1 MTKKKNVI
9 VRSMVT
15 NKIINFS
22 KYFILNKKN
31 ILDHQNLL
39 ENFVNNNY
47 FEDLLISLA
56 EADPYDFKISDE
68 FLKLN
73 AISSL
78 PHLRILK
85 TSLNLTTERFIL
97 ELSYLVL
104 PFNKYLSNEL
114 KYLSS
119 KISNTNFG
127 SAKLISNLLNSSKH
141 LFYEQIILDFEQ
153 KHPLALYPTSS
164 FRNSSGHVVSSNDY
178 QQIEATMNLNT
189 FTSIKVEES
198 TLNINNPLLR
208 DNYKSFGRCVCLIDQ
223 NIEDN
228 YGVEI
233 ENYFNHHSIILEK
246 LVYRAME
253 VDKHIK
259 NVEKIVEDFRKLGVN
274 RNEPILIIGGGVIGD
289 IGAFAASIYHRS
301 TPYIMLSTSVVSA
314 IDSGPSPRSC
324 CDAGGF
330 KNLLGSFHAPV
341 LNISDRSFF
350 KSLKTSWVRHGIAE
364 IHKMAVI
371 RDKELFHL
379 LEDTGLDLMKT
390 HFGTINCNKQDE
402 IVSKSKKIIGL
413 SLKSYVESEYD
424 NLHEVHSIRDH
435 AFGHGLSANFELK
448 AGLLHGHAISVEMN
462 LSSFMSYKRGWI
474 NEKDLQRI
482 FKLFSEY
489 ELSLW
494 HDILLDD
501 KCMSEGFDKILQKRG
516 GNLAI
521 PVPTGIGEC
530 KYINDLTKPELKEI
544 IQEYKSVVSKYPR
557 KGLGVEPLCSDAGL
571 EDPVTVF
578 KTDENITKEANLN

>member
-1 MTKKKNVI
+1 
-9 VRSMVT
+9 MVSE
-15 NKIINFS
+15 KIINFS

-31 ILDHQNLL
+31 ILDDQNLL

-47 FEDLLISLA
+47 FEDLLISLTKV
-56 EADPYDFKISDE
+56 DPYDFKISDE

-85 TSLNLTTERFIL
+85 TSLNLTTERFFL

-104 PFNKYLSNEL
+104 PFNKHLSAEL
-114 KYLSS
+114 KILSS

-127 SAKLISNLLNSSKH
+127 SAKLISNLLNSSKN
-141 LFYEQIILDFEQ
+141 LFYKQLILDFEQ
-153 KHPLALYPTSS
+153 INPLALYPTSS
-164 FRNSSGHVVSSNDY
+164 YRNSSGHVVSSNDY

-189 FTSIKVEES
+189 FTSIKVEEN

-223 NIEDN
+223 NIDEN

-259 NVEKIVEDFRKLGVN
+259 NVERIVEDFRKLGVN

-350 KSLKTSWVRHGIAE
+350 KSLRTSWVRHGIAE

-390 HFGTINCNKQDE
+390 HFGTINCKTQDK

-462 LSSFMSYKRGWI
+462 LSTFMSYKRGWI
-474 NEKDLQRI
+474 NEKDLHRI

-494 HDILLDD
+494 HDILLDE
-501 KCMSEGFDKILQKRG
+501 KCMNEGFDKILQKRG

-521 PVPTGIGEC
+521 PVPTGIGKC
-530 KYINDLTKPELKEI
+530 KYINDLTKSELKEI

-578 KTDENITKEANLN
+578 KTEENISKEANLN

>member
-1 MTKKKNVI
+1 
-9 VRSMVT
+9 MVSE
-15 NKIINFS
+15 KIINFS

-31 ILDHQNLL
+31 ILDDQNLL

-56 EADPYDFKISDE
+56 KVDPYDFKVSDE

-97 ELSYLVL
+97 ELSYLVS
-104 PFNKYLSNEL
+104 PFNKNLSAEL
-114 KYLSS
+114 KILSS

-127 SAKLISNLLNSSKH
+127 SAKLISNLLNSSKNF
-141 LFYEQIILDFEQ
+141 FYKQLILDFEQ
-153 KHPLALYPTSS
+153 KNPLALYPTSS
-164 FRNSSGHVVSSNDY
+164 YRNSSGHVVSSNDY

-189 FTSIKVEES
+189 FTSIKVEEN

-223 NIEDN
+223 NIDEN

-259 NVEKIVEDFRKLGVN
+259 NVERIVEDFRKLGVN

-350 KSLKTSWVRHGIAE
+350 KSLRTSWVRHGIAE

-390 HFGTINCNKQDE
+390 HFGTIDCKTQDK

-462 LSSFMSYKRGWI
+462 LSTFMSYKRGWI
-474 NEKDLQRI
+474 NEKDLHRI

-494 HDILLDD
+494 HDILLDE
-501 KCMSEGFDKILQKRG
+501 KCMNEGFDKILQKRG

-521 PVPTGIGEC
+521 PVPTGIGKC
-530 KYINDLTKPELKEI
+530 KYINDLTKSELKEI

-578 KTDENITKEANLN
+578 KTEENISKEANLN

>member
-1 MTKKKNVI
+1 MI
-9 VRSMVT
+9 SE
-15 NKIINFS
+15 KIINFS
-22 KYFILNKKN
+22 KYFILNKNN
-31 ILDHQNLL
+31 ILADQNLL

-56 EADPYDFKISDE
+56 KVDPYDFKISDE

-97 ELSYLVL
+97 ELSYLVS
-104 PFNKYLSNEL
+104 PFNKNLSTEL
-114 KYLSS
+114 KVLSS

-127 SAKLISNLLNSSKH
+127 NAKLISNLLNSSKK
-141 LFYEQIILDFEQ
+141 LFYEQLILDFEQ
-153 KHPLALYPTSS
+153 KNPLALYPTSS
-164 FRNSSGHVVSSNDY
+164 YRNSSGHVVSSNDY

-198 TLNINNPLLR
+198 TLDINNPLLR

-350 KSLKTSWVRHGIAE
+350 KSLRTSWVRHGIAE

-390 HFGTINCNKQDE
+390 HFGTINCKTQDK

-462 LSSFMSYKRGWI
+462 LSTFMSYKRGWI
-474 NEKDLQRI
+474 NQKDLHRI
-482 FKLFSEY
+482 FRLFSEY

-494 HDILLDD
+494 HDILLDE
-501 KCMSEGFDKILQKRG
+501 KCMNEGFDKILQKRG

-521 PVPTGIGEC
+521 PVPTGIGKC
-530 KYINDLTKPELKEI
+530 KYINDLTKSELKEI
-544 IQEYKSVVSKYPR
+544 IHEYKSVVSKYPR

-578 KTDENITKEANLN
+578 KTDENISKEANLN

>member
-1 MTKKKNVI
+1 MI
-9 VRSMVT
+9 SE
-15 NKIINFS
+15 KIINFS

-31 ILDHQNLL
+31 ILADQNLL

-56 EADPYDFKISDE
+56 KVDPYDFKISDE

-97 ELSYLVL
+97 ELSYLVS
-104 PFNKYLSNEL
+104 PFNKNLSTEL
-114 KYLSS
+114 KVLSS

-127 SAKLISNLLNSSKH
+127 NAKLISNLLNSSKK
-141 LFYEQIILDFEQ
+141 LFYEQLILDFEQ
-153 KHPLALYPTSS
+153 KNPLALYPTSS
-164 FRNSSGHVVSSNDY
+164 YRNSSGHVVSSNDY

-223 NIEDN
+223 NIDDN

-259 NVEKIVEDFRKLGVN
+259 NVERIVEDFRKLGVN

-350 KSLKTSWVRHGIAE
+350 KSLRTSWVRHGIAE

-390 HFGTINCNKQDE
+390 HFGTINCKTQDK

-462 LSSFMSYKRGWI
+462 LSTFMSYKRGWI
-474 NEKDLQRI
+474 NEKDLHRI

-494 HDILLDD
+494 HDILLDE
-501 KCMSEGFDKILQKRG
+501 KCMNEGFDKILQKRG

-521 PVPTGIGEC
+521 PVPTGIGKC
-530 KYINDLTKPELKEI
+530 KYINDLTKSELKEI
-544 IQEYKSVVSKYPR
+544 IHEYKSVVSKYPR

-578 KTDENITKEANLN
+578 KTDENISKEANLN

>member
-1 MTKKKNVI
+1 
-9 VRSMVT
+9 
-15 NKIINFS
+15 
-22 KYFILNKKN
+22 
-31 ILDHQNLL
+31 
-39 ENFVNNNY
+39 
-47 FEDLLISLA
+47 
-56 EADPYDFKISDE
+56 
-68 FLKLN
+68 
-73 AISSL
+73 
-78 PHLRILK
+78 
-85 TSLNLTTERFIL
+85 
-97 ELSYLVL
+97 
-104 PFNKYLSNEL
+104 
-114 KYLSS
+114 
-119 KISNTNFG
+119 
-127 SAKLISNLLNSSKH
+127 
-141 LFYEQIILDFEQ
+141 
-153 KHPLALYPTSS
+153 
-164 FRNSSGHVVSSNDY
+164 
-178 QQIEATMNLNT
+178 
-189 FTSIKVEES
+189 
-198 TLNINNPLLR
+198 
-208 DNYKSFGRCVCLIDQ
+208 
-223 NIEDN
+223 
-228 YGVEI
+228 
-233 ENYFNHHSIILEK
+233 
-246 LVYRAME
+246 ME
-253 VDKHIK
+253 VDKHIR

-350 KSLKTSWVRHGIAE
+350 KSLRTSWVRHGIAE

-390 HFGTINCNKQDE
+390 HFGTINCKTQDK

-462 LSSFMSYKRGWI
+462 LSTFMSYKRGWI
-474 NEKDLQRI
+474 NEKDLHRI

-494 HDILLDD
+494 HDILLDE
-501 KCMSEGFDKILQKRG
+501 KCMNEGFDKILQKRG

-521 PVPTGIGEC
+521 PVPTGIGKC
-530 KYINDLTKPELKEI
+530 KYINDLTKSELKEI

-578 KTDENITKEANLN
+578 KTDENISKEVNLN

>member
-1 MTKKKNVI
+1 MI
-9 VRSMVT
+9 L
-15 NKIINFS
+15 KIIKNFTNN
-22 KYFILNKKN
+22 FTLNLKDSLN
-31 ILDHQNLL
+31 DQNLL

-47 FEDLLISLA
+47 FENLLVNLA
-56 EADPYDFKISDE
+56 EINPYDTNISNE
-68 FLKLN
+68 FLKLD

-78 PHLRILK
+78 PHLRVLK
-85 TSLNLTTERFIL
+85 TSLNLTTERFFL
-97 ELSYLVL
+97 ELSHLVL
-104 PFNKYLSNEL
+104 PFNKNLCKEL
-114 KYLSS
+114 KSLSL
-119 KISNTNFG
+119 KISNSDFG
-127 SAKLISNLLNSSKH
+127 NAKLISNLLNSSKH
-141 LFYEQIILDFEQ
+141 LFYKQLILDYE
-153 KHPLALYPTSS
+153 KKNPLALYPTSS
-164 FRNSSGHVVSSNDY
+164 YRNSSGHVVSSNDY

-189 FTSIKVEES
+189 FTSIKVEED
-198 TLNINNPLLR
+198 TLNVDNPLLR

-228 YGVEI
+228 YGLKI

-379 LEDTGLDLMKT
+379 LEETGLDLMKT
-390 HFGTINCNKQDE
+390 HFGTINCSIQDK

-448 AGLLHGHAISVEMN
+448 AGLLHGHAISVEMC
-462 LSSFMSYKRGWI
+462 LSSFMSFKRDWI
-474 NEKDLQRI
+474 NEKDLHRI
-482 FKLFSEY
+482 LKLFSEY

-494 HDILLDD
+494 HDILLDE
-501 KCMSEGFDKILQKRG
+501 KCMNEGFDKILQKRG

-521 PVPTGIGEC
+521 PVPTGIGRC
-530 KYINDLTKPELKEI
+530 KYINDLTKSELKEI
-544 IQEYKSVVSKYPR
+544 IHEYKLVVSKYPR

-578 KTDENITKEANLN
+578 KTDENIVKEANLN

>member
-1 MTKKKNVI
+1 MIFKTI
-9 VRSMVT
+9 D
-15 NKIINFS
+15 NFS
-22 KYFILNKKN
+22 KHFILNNKDYLN
-31 ILDHQNLL
+31 SQNLI
-39 ENFVNNNY
+39 EDFANNNY
-47 FEDLLISLA
+47 FESLLINLT
-56 EADPYDFKISDE
+56 EINPYDSKISNE
-68 FLKLN
+68 FLKLD
-73 AISSL
+73 AISAL
-78 PHLRILK
+78 PHLRVLK
-85 TSLNLTTERFIL
+85 TSLNLSTERFIL

-104 PFNKYLSNEL
+104 PFNEHLSKEL
-114 KYLSS
+114 KFLSS
-119 KISNTNFG
+119 KISNTKFG
-127 SAKLISNLLNSSKH
+127 KAKLISNLLSSSKH
-141 LFYEQIILDFEQ
+141 LFYKQLTLDYE
-153 KHPLALYPTSS
+153 KKNPLALYPTSS
-164 FRNSSGHVVSSNDY
+164 YRNSSGHVVSSNDY
-178 QQIEATMNLNT
+178 QQIEATMNLST
-189 FTSIKVEES
+189 FTSIKVEEN
-198 TLNINNPLLR
+198 TLDIKNPLLR
-208 DNYKSFGRCVCLIDQ
+208 DNYKSFGRCICLVDQ
-223 NIEDN
+223 NIEENYGQEIDN
-228 YGVEI
+228 YFYH
-233 ENYFNHHSIILEK
+233 NKIILEK
-246 LVYRAME
+246 LIYRAME

-259 NVEKIVEDFRKLGVN
+259 NVEKIVEDFRRLGVN

-371 RDKELFHL
+371 RNVELFNL
-379 LEDTGLDLMKT
+379 LEDTGHDLMKT
-390 HFGTINCNKQDE
+390 HFGTINCNHQDE

-474 NEKDLQRI
+474 SEKDLHRI
-482 FKLFSEY
+482 FRLFSEY

-494 HDILLDD
+494 HDILLDE
-501 KCMSEGFDKILQKRG
+501 KCMNQGFDKILQKRG

-521 PVPTGIGEC
+521 PVPSGIGKC
-530 KYINDLTKPELKEI
+530 KYINDLTKTELKNI
-544 IQEYKSVVSKYPR
+544 IQEYKLIVSKYPR
-557 KGLGVEPLCSDAGL
+557 KGVGVEPLCSDAGL

-578 KTDENITKEANLN
+578 KTDEKITKEASLN

>member
-1 MTKKKNVI
+1 
-9 VRSMVT
+9 MVSE
-15 NKIINFS
+15 KIINFS

-31 ILDHQNLL
+31 ILDDQNLL

-47 FEDLLISLA
+47 FEDLLISLTKV
-56 EADPYDFKISDE
+56 DPYDFKISDE

-85 TSLNLTTERFIL
+85 TSLNLTTERFFL
-97 ELSYLVL
+97 ELSYLVS
-104 PFNKYLSNEL
+104 PFNKHLSAEL

-127 SAKLISNLLNSSKH
+127 SAKLISNLLNSSKN
-141 LFYEQIILDFEQ
+141 LFYEQLILDFEQ
-153 KHPLALYPTSS
+153 KNPLALYPTSS
-164 FRNSSGHVVSSNDY
+164 YRNSSGYVVSSNDY

-189 FTSIKVEES
+189 FTSIKVEEN

-223 NIEDN
+223 NIDDN

-259 NVEKIVEDFRKLGVN
+259 NVERIVEDFRKLGVN

-350 KSLKTSWVRHGIAE
+350 KSLRTSWVRHGIAE

-390 HFGTINCNKQDE
+390 HFGTINCKTQDK

-462 LSSFMSYKRGWI
+462 LSTFMSYKRGWI
-474 NEKDLQRI
+474 NEKDLHRI

-494 HDILLDD
+494 HDILLDE
-501 KCMSEGFDKILQKRG
+501 KCMNEGFDKILQKRG

-521 PVPTGIGEC
+521 PVPTGIGKC
-530 KYINDLTKPELKEI
+530 KYINDLTKSELNEI

-578 KTDENITKEANLN
+578 KTEENISKEANLN

>member
-1 MTKKKNVI
+1 MILNSI
-9 VRSMVT
+9 
-15 NKIINFS
+15 NKFS
-22 KYFILNKKN
+22 EYFILGKKN
-31 ILDHQNLL
+31 FVSNTDLI
-39 ENFVNNNY
+39 ENFVNNNH
-47 FEDLLISLA
+47 FENLLINLT
-56 EADPYDFKISDE
+56 EINPYDVKIANE
-68 FLKLN
+68 FSKLN

-85 TSLNLTTERFIL
+85 TSLNLTTERFFL
-97 ELSYLVL
+97 ELSHLVL
-104 PFNKYLSNEL
+104 PFNKDLSKNL
-114 KYLSS
+114 NFLSS
-119 KISNTNFG
+119 SISDTEFG
-127 SAKLISNLLNSSKH
+127 NSKLISNLLNSSKH
-141 LFYEQIILDFEQ
+141 AFYKQLILDYEQ
-153 KHPLALYPTSS
+153 KNPLALYPTSS
-164 FRNSSGHVVSSNDY
+164 YRNSNGHVVSSKDY

-189 FTSIKVEES
+189 FTSIKVEED

-228 YGVEI
+228 YGLAI

-350 KSLKTSWVRHGIAE
+350 KSLRTSWVRHGIAE

-371 RDKELFHL
+371 RDKELFIL

-390 HFGTINCNKQDE
+390 HFGTINCSSQNE

-448 AGLLHGHAISVEMN
+448 AGLLHGHAISVEMT
-462 LSSFMSYKRGWI
+462 LSSFMSYKRGWLS
-474 NEKDLQRI
+474 EKDLHRI
-482 FKLFSEY
+482 LKLFSEY

-494 HDILLDD
+494 HDILLDE
-501 KCMSEGFDKILQKRG
+501 KCMNEGFDKILQKRG

-521 PVPTGIGEC
+521 PVPIAIGKC
-530 KYINDLTKPELKEI
+530 KYINDLTKLELREI
-544 IQEYKSVVSKYPR
+544 IQEYKQVVSKYPR

-578 KTDENITKEANLN
+578 KADENIEKEAKLN

>member
-1 MTKKKNVI
+1 MTVSSINKFSEHFILGKKNFVI
-9 VRSMVT
+9 
-15 NKIINFS
+15 NKDLI
-22 KYFILNKKN
+22 
-31 ILDHQNLL
+31 

-47 FEDLLISLA
+47 FENLLIDLT
-56 EADPYDFKISDE
+56 EINPYDERIANE
-68 FLKLN
+68 FSKLN

-85 TSLNLTTERFIL
+85 TSLNLTTERFFL
-97 ELSYLVL
+97 ELSHLVL
-104 PFNKYLSNEL
+104 PFNKNLSKNL
-114 KYLSS
+114 NFLSS
-119 KISNTNFG
+119 SISDTEFG
-127 SAKLISNLLNSSKH
+127 NSKLISNLLNSSKH
-141 LFYEQIILDFEQ
+141 DFYKQLILNYEQ
-153 KHPLALYPTSS
+153 KNPLALYPTSS
-164 FRNSSGHVVSSNDY
+164 YRNSNGHVVSSNDY

-189 FTSIKVEES
+189 FTSIKVEED
-198 TLNINNPLLR
+198 TLNVDNHLLR

-228 YGVEI
+228 YGLKI

-274 RNEPILIIGGGVIGD
+274 RNEPILIVGGGVIGD

-371 RDKELFHL
+371 RDEELFTL

-390 HFGTINCNKQDE
+390 HFGTINCNSQDE

-448 AGLLHGHAISVEMN
+448 AGLLHGHAISVEMT
-462 LSSFMSYKRGWI
+462 LSSFMSYKRGWLS
-474 NEKDLQRI
+474 EKDLHRI
-482 FKLFSEY
+482 LKLFSEY

-494 HDILLDD
+494 HDILLDE
-501 KCMSEGFDKILQKRG
+501 KCMNEGFDKILQKRG

-521 PVPTGIGEC
+521 PVPIAIGKC
-530 KYINDLTKPELKEI
+530 KYINDLTKLELKEI
-544 IQEYKSVVSKYPR
+544 IQEYKTIVSKYPR

-578 KTDENITKEANLN
+578 KADENLEKEAKLN

>member
-1 MTKKKNVI
+1 MI
-9 VRSMVT
+9 S
-15 NKIINFS
+15 KIISDFS
-22 KYFILNKKN
+22 KNFILINKFPPNDKN
-31 ILDHQNLL
+31 LIED
-39 ENFVNNNY
+39 FVNNNH
-47 FEDLLISLA
+47 FKNLLINLV
-56 EADPYDFKISDE
+56 EIDCYDTNISDE
-68 FLKLN
+68 FSKLD

-78 PHLRILK
+78 PHLRVLK
-85 TSLNLTTERFIL
+85 TSLNLTTERFFI
-97 ELSYLVL
+97 ELSNLIL
-104 PFNKYLSNEL
+104 PFNEHLSKEL
-114 KYLSS
+114 KFLSL
-119 KISNTNFG
+119 KISNTKFG
-127 SAKLISNLLNSSKH
+127 KSKLITNLLRTSEH
-141 LFYEQIILDFEQ
+141 LFYKQLILDYE
-153 KHPLALYPTSS
+153 KINPLALYPTSS
-164 FRNSSGHVVSSNDY
+164 YRNSSGHVVSSNDY

-189 FTSIKVEES
+189 FTSIKVEED
-198 TLNINNPLLR
+198 TLNISNPLLR
-208 DNYKSFGRCVCLIDQ
+208 DNYKSFGRCVCLVDQ

-228 YGVEI
+228 YGLKI
-233 ENYFNHHSIILEK
+233 ENYFNHHKIILEK
-246 LVYRAME
+246 LIYRAME

-379 LEDTGLDLMKT
+379 LEDTGINLMKT
-390 HFGTINCNKQDE
+390 HFGTINCNHQDE

-462 LSSFMSYKRGWI
+462 LSSFMAYKRGWI
-474 NEKDLQRI
+474 SEKDLHRI
-482 FKLFSEY
+482 FRLFSEY

-494 HDILLDD
+494 HDILLDE
-501 KCMSEGFDKILQKRG
+501 KCMYEGFDKILQKRG

-530 KYINDLTKPELKEI
+530 KYINDLTKIELKKI
-544 IQEYKSVVSKYPR
+544 IQEYKLLVSKYPR

-578 KTDENITKEANLN
+578 KTEDNIAKEVNLN

>member
-1 MTKKKNVI
+1 MISK
-9 VRSMVT
+9 
-15 NKIINFS
+15 KIINFS
-22 KYFILNKKN
+22 QYFILNKKN
-31 ILDHQNLL
+31 ILDDQNLL
-39 ENFVNNNY
+39 ENFVNNSY

-97 ELSYLVL
+97 ELSYLIL
-104 PFNKYLSNEL
+104 PFNKYLSSEL
-114 KYLSS
+114 KSLSS

-127 SAKLISNLLNSSKH
+127 STKLISNLLNSSKH
-141 LFYEQIILDFEQ
+141 LFYKQLISNFEQ
-153 KHPLALYPTSS
+153 KNPLALYPTSS
-164 FRNSSGHVVSSNDY
+164 YRNSSGHVVSSNDY

-228 YGVEI
+228 YGLEI

-350 KSLKTSWVRHGIAE
+350 KSLRTSWVRHGIAE

-371 RDKELFHL
+371 RDKELFYL

-390 HFGTINCNKQDE
+390 HFGTINCNTQDK

-474 NEKDLQRI
+474 NEKDLHRI

-501 KCMSEGFDKILQKRG
+501 KCMNEGFDKILQKRG

-530 KYINDLTKPELKEI
+530 KYINDLTKSELKEI
-544 IQEYKSVVSKYPR
+544 IQEYKLIVSKYPR

-578 KTDENITKEANLN
+578 KTDENVAKEANLN

>member
-1 MTKKKNVI
+1 
-9 VRSMVT
+9 MVSE
-15 NKIINFS
+15 KIINFS

-31 ILDHQNLL
+31 ILDDQNLL

-47 FEDLLISLA
+47 FEDLLISLTKV
-56 EADPYDFKISDE
+56 DPYDFKISDE

-85 TSLNLTTERFIL
+85 TSLNLTTERFFL

-104 PFNKYLSNEL
+104 PFNKHLSAEL
-114 KYLSS
+114 KILSS

-127 SAKLISNLLNSSKH
+127 SAKLISNLLNSSKN
-141 LFYEQIILDFEQ
+141 LFYQQLILDFEQ
-153 KHPLALYPTSS
+153 KNPLALYPTSS
-164 FRNSSGHVVSSNDY
+164 YRNSSGHVVSSNDY

-189 FTSIKVEES
+189 FTSIKVEEN

-223 NIEDN
+223 NIDEN

-259 NVEKIVEDFRKLGVN
+259 NVERIVEDFRKLGVN

-350 KSLKTSWVRHGIAE
+350 KSLRTSWVRHGIAE

-390 HFGTINCNKQDE
+390 HFGTIDCKTQDK

-462 LSSFMSYKRGWI
+462 LSTFMSYKRGWI
-474 NEKDLQRI
+474 NEKDLHRI

-494 HDILLDD
+494 HDILLDE
-501 KCMSEGFDKILQKRG
+501 KCMNEGFDKILQKRG

-521 PVPTGIGEC
+521 PVPTGIGKC
-530 KYINDLTKPELKEI
+530 KYINDLTKSELKEI

-578 KTDENITKEANLN
+578 KTEENISKEANLN

>member
-1 MTKKKNVI
+1 MTIKVI
-9 VRSMVT
+9 ILIRNMIL
-15 NKIINFS
+15 KIIKNFTNN
-22 KYFILNKKN
+22 FTLNLKDSLN
-31 ILDHQNLL
+31 DQNLL

-47 FEDLLISLA
+47 FENLLVNLA
-56 EADPYDFKISDE
+56 EINPYDTNISNE
-68 FLKLN
+68 FLKLD

-78 PHLRILK
+78 PHLRVLK
-85 TSLNLTTERFIL
+85 TSLNLTTERFFL
-97 ELSYLVL
+97 ELSHLVL
-104 PFNKYLSNEL
+104 PFNKNLCKEL
-114 KYLSS
+114 KSLSL
-119 KISNTNFG
+119 KISNSDFG
-127 SAKLISNLLNSSKH
+127 NDKLISNLLNSSKH
-141 LFYEQIILDFEQ
+141 LFYKQLILDYE
-153 KHPLALYPTSS
+153 KKNPLALYPTSS
-164 FRNSSGHVVSSNDY
+164 YRNSSGHVVSSNDY

-189 FTSIKVEES
+189 FTSIKVEEN

-208 DNYKSFGRCVCLIDQ
+208 DNYKSFGRCICLIDK
-223 NIEDN
+223 NIEEN
-228 YGVEI
+228 YGLEI
-233 ENYFNHHSIILEK
+233 ENYFQHHSIILEK

-274 RNEPILIIGGGVIGD
+274 RNEPVLIIGGGVIGD

-379 LEDTGLDLMKT
+379 LEDTGLNLTKT
-390 HFGTINCNKQDE
+390 HFGTINCNIKDE

-448 AGLLHGHAISVEMN
+448 AGLLHGHAISVEMC
-462 LSSFMSYKRGWI
+462 LSSFMSFKRDWI
-474 NEKDLQRI
+474 NEKDLHRI
-482 FKLFSEY
+482 LKLFSEY

-494 HDILLDD
+494 HDILLDE
-501 KCMSEGFDKILQKRG
+501 KCMNEGFDKILQKRG

-521 PVPTGIGEC
+521 PVPTGIGRC
-530 KYINDLTKPELKEI
+530 KYINDLTKSELKEI
-544 IQEYKSVVSKYPR
+544 IHEYKLVVSKYPR

-578 KTDENITKEANLN
+578 KTDENIVKEANLN

>member
-1 MTKKKNVI
+1 M
-9 VRSMVT
+9 
-15 NKIINFS
+15 
-22 KYFILNKKN
+22 
-31 ILDHQNLL
+31 
-39 ENFVNNNY
+39 
-47 FEDLLISLA
+47 ISLA
-56 EADPYDFKISDE
+56 KADPYDFKISDE

-97 ELSYLVL
+97 ELSYLVS
-104 PFNKYLSNEL
+104 PFNKHLSNEL
-114 KYLSS
+114 RFLSS

-127 SAKLISNLLNSSKH
+127 SAKLISNLLNSSKN
-141 LFYEQIILDFEQ
+141 LFYKQLILDFEQ
-153 KHPLALYPTSS
+153 KNPLALYPTSS
-164 FRNSSGHVVSSNDY
+164 YRNSSGHVVSSNDY

-259 NVEKIVEDFRKLGVN
+259 NVERIVEDFRKLGVN

-350 KSLKTSWVRHGIAE
+350 KSLRTSWVRHGIAE

-390 HFGTINCNKQDE
+390 HFGTINCKTQDK

-462 LSSFMSYKRGWI
+462 LSTFMSYKRGWI
-474 NEKDLQRI
+474 NEKDLHRI

-494 HDILLDD
+494 HDILLDE
-501 KCMSEGFDKILQKRG
+501 KCMNEGFDKILQKRG

-521 PVPTGIGEC
+521 PVPTGIGKC
-530 KYINDLTKPELKEI
+530 KYINDLTKSELKEI
-544 IQEYKSVVSKYPR
+544 ICLLYTSPSPRDRQKSRMPS
-557 KGLGVEPLCSDAGL
+557 SA
-571 EDPVTVF
+571 
-578 KTDENITKEANLN
+578 

>member
-1 MTKKKNVI
+1 MI
-9 VRSMVT
+9 SE
-15 NKIINFS
+15 IIKDFS
-22 KYFILNKKN
+22 KHFVINNKNFLVDRDFIEDLA
-31 ILDHQNLL
+31 
-39 ENFVNNNY
+39 NNNY
-47 FEDLLISLA
+47 FENLLINLA
-56 EADPYDFKISDE
+56 EIDPYDAKISDE

-97 ELSYLVL
+97 ELSNLVV
-104 PFNKYLSNEL
+104 PFNKHLSKEL
-114 KYLSS
+114 KLLSS
-119 KISNTNFG
+119 KISNTNLG
-127 SAKLISNLLNSSKH
+127 NAKLISNLLSSSKH
-141 LFYEQIILDFEQ
+141 LFYKQIILDYEQ
-153 KHPLALYPTSS
+153 KNPLALYPTSS
-164 FRNSSGHVVSSNDY
+164 YRNSSGHVVSSNDY

-189 FTSIKVEES
+189 FTSIKVEEN
-198 TLNINNPLLR
+198 TLNVNNLLLR
-208 DNYKSFGRCVCLIDQ
+208 DNYKSFGRCICLVDK
-223 NIEDN
+223 NIEEN
-228 YGVEI
+228 YGQQI
-233 ENYFNHHSIILEK
+233 ENYFNHHKIILEK
-246 LVYRAME
+246 LIYRAME

-390 HFGTINCNKQDE
+390 HFGTINCNTQDK

-462 LSSFMSYKRGWI
+462 LSTFMSYKRGWI
-474 NEKDLQRI
+474 SEKDLHRI
-482 FKLFSEY
+482 LKLFSEY

-494 HDILLDD
+494 HDILLDE
-501 KCMSEGFDKILQKRG
+501 KCMNEGFDKILQKRG

-521 PVPTGIGEC
+521 PVPIGIGKC
-530 KYINDLTKPELKEI
+530 KYINDLTKSELKEI
-544 IQEYKSVVSKYPR
+544 IQEYKLVVSKYPR

-578 KTDENITKEANLN
+578 KTDENISKEANLN

>member
-1 MTKKKNVI
+1 
-9 VRSMVT
+9 MVSE
-15 NKIINFS
+15 KIIKFS
-22 KYFILNKKN
+22 KHFILNKKN
-31 ILDHQNLL
+31 ILDEQNLL

-56 EADPYDFKISDE
+56 KVDPYDFKVSDE

-97 ELSYLVL
+97 ELSYLVS
-104 PFNKYLSNEL
+104 PFNKNLSAEL
-114 KYLSS
+114 KILSS

-127 SAKLISNLLNSSKH
+127 SAKLISNLLNSSKN
-141 LFYEQIILDFEQ
+141 LFYKQLILDFEQ
-153 KHPLALYPTSS
+153 KNPLALYPTSS
-164 FRNSSGHVVSSNDY
+164 YRNSSGHVVSSNDY

-189 FTSIKVEES
+189 FTSIKVEEN

-223 NIEDN
+223 NIDDN
-228 YGVEI
+228 YGVKI
-233 ENYFNHHSIILEK
+233 ENYFSHHSIILEK

-259 NVEKIVEDFRKLGVN
+259 NVERIVEDFRKLGVN

-350 KSLKTSWVRHGIAE
+350 KSLRTSWVRHGIAE

-390 HFGTINCNKQDE
+390 HFGTINCKTQDK

-462 LSSFMSYKRGWI
+462 LSTFMSYKRGWI
-474 NEKDLQRI
+474 NEKDLHRI

-494 HDILLDD
+494 HDILLDE
-501 KCMSEGFDKILQKRG
+501 KCMNEGFDKILQKRG

-521 PVPTGIGEC
+521 PVPTGIGKC
-530 KYINDLTKPELKEI
+530 KYINDLTKSELKEI

-578 KTDENITKEANLN
+578 KTEENISKEANLN

>member
-1 MTKKKNVI
+1 
-9 VRSMVT
+9 MVSK
-15 NKIINFS
+15 KIINFS

-31 ILDHQNLL
+31 ILDDQNLL
-39 ENFVNNNY
+39 EDFVNNNY

-56 EADPYDFKISDE
+56 KVDPYDFKISDE

-85 TSLNLTTERFIL
+85 TSLNLTTERFFL
-97 ELSYLVL
+97 ELSYLVS
-104 PFNKYLSNEL
+104 PFNKHLSDEL

-119 KISNTNFG
+119 NISNTNFG
-127 SAKLISNLLNSSKH
+127 SAKLISNLLNSSKN
-141 LFYEQIILDFEQ
+141 LFYEQLILDFEQ
-153 KHPLALYPTSS
+153 KNPLALYPTSS
-164 FRNSSGHVVSSNDY
+164 YRNSSGHVVSSNDY

-189 FTSIKVEES
+189 FTSIKVEEN

-223 NIEDN
+223 NIDDN

-259 NVEKIVEDFRKLGVN
+259 NVERIVEDFRKLGVN

-350 KSLKTSWVRHGIAE
+350 KSLRTSWVRHGIAE

-390 HFGTINCNKQDE
+390 HFGTINCKTQDK

-462 LSSFMSYKRGWI
+462 LSTFMSYKRGWI
-474 NEKDLQRI
+474 NEKDLHRI

-494 HDILLDD
+494 HDILLDE
-501 KCMSEGFDKILQKRG
+501 KCMNEGFDKILQKRG

-521 PVPTGIGEC
+521 PVPTGIGKC
-530 KYINDLTKPELKEI
+530 KYINDLTKSELKEI
-544 IQEYKSVVSKYPR
+544 IHEYKSVVSKYPR

-578 KTDENITKEANLN
+578 KTEENISKEANLN

>member
-1 MTKKKNVI
+1 M
-9 VRSMVT
+9 
-15 NKIINFS
+15 IINSITSFS
-22 KYFILNKKN
+22 QHFILNKKSH
-31 ILDHQNLL
+31 LVHQNLI
-39 ENFVNNNY
+39 ENIVNNNN
-47 FEDLLISLA
+47 FENLLINLT
-56 EADPYDFKISDE
+56 EINPYDVKISDE
-68 FLKLN
+68 FSKLN

-85 TSLNLTTERFIL
+85 TSLNLTTERFLL
-97 ELSYLVL
+97 ELSHLVL
-104 PFNKYLSNEL
+104 PFNKDLSKSL
-114 KYLSS
+114 KFLSS
-119 KISNTNFG
+119 SISDTEFG
-127 SAKLISNLLNSSKH
+127 NSKLISNLLKSSKH
-141 LFYEQIILDFEQ
+141 AFYKQLILDYEQRN
-153 KHPLALYPTSS
+153 PLALYPTSS
-164 FRNSSGHVVSSNDY
+164 YRNSNGHVVSSNDY

-189 FTSIKVEES
+189 FTSIKVEED

-208 DNYKSFGRCVCLIDQ
+208 DNYKSFGRCICLIDQ

-228 YGVEI
+228 YGLKI
-233 ENYFNHHSIILEK
+233 QNYFNHHSIILEK

-371 RDKELFHL
+371 RDKELFSL
-379 LEDTGLDLMKT
+379 LEETGLNLMKT
-390 HFGTINCNKQDE
+390 HFGTIHCNSQDE

-448 AGLLHGHAISVEMN
+448 AGLLHGHAISVEMT
-462 LSSFMSYKRGWI
+462 LSSFMSYRRGWLS
-474 NEKDLQRI
+474 EKDLHKI
-482 FKLFSEY
+482 LKLFSEY

-494 HDILLDD
+494 HDILLNE
-501 KCMSEGFDKILQKRG
+501 KCMNEGFDKILQKRG

-521 PVPTGIGEC
+521 PVPIAIGKC
-530 KYINDLTKPELKEI
+530 KYINDLTKTELKEI
-544 IQEYKSVVSKYPR
+544 IQEYKLIVSKYPR

-578 KTDENITKEANLN
+578 KADENIEKEAKLN

>member
-1 MTKKKNVI
+1 MILDLIDKFSRHFILDKKN
-9 VRSMVT
+9 
-15 NKIINFS
+15 F
-22 KYFILNKKN
+22 LA
-31 ILDHQNLL
+31 HQNLI
-39 ENFVNNNY
+39 ENFVNNNH
-47 FEDLLISLA
+47 FENLLINLTKLN
-56 EADPYDFKISDE
+56 PYEIEISNE
-68 FLKLN
+68 FSKFN

-85 TSLNLTTERFIL
+85 TSLNLTTERFLL
-97 ELSYLVL
+97 ELSHMLL
-104 PFNKYLSNEL
+104 PFNKDLSNNL
-114 KYLSS
+114 KFLSS
-119 KISNTNFG
+119 SISETKFG
-127 SAKLISNLLNSSKH
+127 NSKLIINLLNSSKKNFYKQ
-141 LFYEQIILDFEQ
+141 LILDYEQ
-153 KHPLALYPTSS
+153 KNPLALYPTSS
-164 FRNSSGHVVSSNDY
+164 YRNSSGHVVSSNDY

-189 FTSIKVEES
+189 FTSIKVEED
-198 TLNINNPLLR
+198 TLNINNSLLR
-208 DNYKSFGRCVCLIDQ
+208 DNYKSFGKCVCLIDQ

-228 YGVEI
+228 YGLKI
-233 ENYFNHHSIILEK
+233 ENYFKHHSIILEK

-330 KNLLGSFHAPV
+330 KNLLGSFHAPI

-371 RDKELFHL
+371 RDKELFNL
-379 LEDTGLDLMKT
+379 LEDTGLNLMRS
-390 HFGTINCNKQDE
+390 HFGTINCNPQDQ

-413 SLKSYVESEYD
+413 SLKSYVESEYE

-448 AGLLHGHAISVEMN
+448 AGLLHGHAISVEMT
-462 LSSFMSYKRGWI
+462 LSSFMSYKRGWLSA
-474 NEKDLQRI
+474 KDLHKI
-482 FKLFSEY
+482 LKLFSEY

-494 HDILLDD
+494 HDILLDE
-501 KCMSEGFDKILQKRG
+501 KCMNEGFDKILQKRG

-521 PVPTGIGEC
+521 PVPISIGKC
-530 KYINDLTKPELKEI
+530 KYINDLTKSELKEI
-544 IQEYKSVVSKYPR
+544 IREYKLVVSKYPR

-578 KTDENITKEANLN
+578 NADENIEKEAKLN

>member
-1 MTKKKNVI
+1 MILNSIT
-9 VRSMVT
+9 
-15 NKIINFS
+15 NFS
-22 KYFILNKKN
+22 QHFILNKKN
-31 ILDHQNLL
+31 LLVNQNLI
-39 ENFVNNNY
+39 ENFVNNNH
-47 FEDLLISLA
+47 FENLLINLI
-56 EADPYDFKISDE
+56 EINPYDVKISNE
-68 FLKLN
+68 FSKLN

-85 TSLNLTTERFIL
+85 TSLNLSTERFLL
-97 ELSYLVL
+97 ELSHLVL
-104 PFNKYLSNEL
+104 PFNKDLSKNL
-114 KYLSS
+114 KFLSAS
-119 KISNTNFG
+119 VSDTEFG
-127 SAKLISNLLNSSKH
+127 NSKLISNLLNSSKH
-141 LFYEQIILDFEQ
+141 TFYKQLILDCEQ
-153 KHPLALYPTSS
+153 RNPLALYPTSS
-164 FRNSSGHVVSSNDY
+164 YRNSNGHVVSSNDY

-189 FTSIKVEES
+189 FTSIKVEED

-208 DNYKSFGRCVCLIDQ
+208 DNYKSFGRCICLIDQ

-228 YGVEI
+228 YGLKV

-246 LVYRAME
+246 LIYRAME

-364 IHKMAVI
+364 IHKMAAI
-371 RDKELFHL
+371 RDKELFML
-379 LEDTGLDLMKT
+379 LEDTGLNLMKT
-390 HFGTINCNKQDE
+390 HFGTINCNPQDE

-448 AGLLHGHAISVEMN
+448 AGLLHGHAISVEMT
-462 LSSFMSYKRGWI
+462 LSSFMSYKRGWLS
-474 NEKDLQRI
+474 EKDLHRI
-482 FKLFSEY
+482 LKLFSEY

-494 HDILLDD
+494 HDILLDE
-501 KCMSEGFDKILQKRG
+501 KCMNEGFDKILQKRG

-521 PVPTGIGEC
+521 PVPIAIGEC
-530 KYINDLTKPELKEI
+530 KYINDLTKSELKEI
-544 IQEYKSVVSKYPR
+544 IQEYRVIVSKYPR

-578 KTDENITKEANLN
+578 KADENIEKEAKLN

>member
-1 MTKKKNVI
+1 MI
-9 VRSMVT
+9 S
-15 NKIINFS
+15 KIISDFS
-22 KYFILNKKN
+22 KQFVLNN
-31 ILDHQNLL
+31 PNFLVDQNLI
-39 ENFVNNNY
+39 ENFVSSNY
-47 FEDLLISLA
+47 FENLLINLA
-56 EADPYDFKISDE
+56 EIDPYNSEISEE

-97 ELSYLVL
+97 ELSNLTL
-104 PFNKYLSNEL
+104 PFNKHLSKEL
-114 KYLSS
+114 KFLSS
-119 KISNTNFG
+119 KISNTKFG
-127 SAKLISNLLNSSKH
+127 NAKLITNLLSSSKH
-141 LFYEQIILDFEQ
+141 LFYKQLILDYEQ
-153 KHPLALYPTSS
+153 KNPLALYPTSS
-164 FRNSSGHVVSSNDY
+164 YRNSSGHVVSSNDY
-178 QQIEATMNLNT
+178 QQIEATMKLNT
-189 FTSIKVEES
+189 FTSIKVEEN
-198 TLNINNPLLR
+198 TLNINNSLLR
-208 DNYKSFGRCVCLIDQ
+208 DNYKSFGRCICLIDQ
-223 NIEDN
+223 NIEEN
-228 YGVEI
+228 YGQEI
-233 ENYFNHHSIILEK
+233 ENYFNHHKIILEK

-390 HFGTINCNKQDE
+390 HFGTINCNAQDK

-462 LSSFMSYKRGWI
+462 LSSFISYKRGWI
-474 NEKDLQRI
+474 SEKDLHRI
-482 FKLFSEY
+482 LKLFSEY

-494 HDILLDD
+494 HDILLDE
-501 KCMSEGFDKILQKRG
+501 KCMNEGFDKILQKRG

-530 KYINDLTKPELKEI
+530 KYINDLTKSELKEI
-544 IQEYKSVVSKYPR
+544 IQEYKLVVSKYPR

-578 KTDENITKEANLN
+578 KTDENVTKEASLN

>member
-1 MTKKKNVI
+1 MI
-9 VRSMVT
+9 SE
-15 NKIINFS
+15 KIINFS
-22 KYFILNKKN
+22 KYFILNKNN
-31 ILDHQNLL
+31 ILADQNLL

-56 EADPYDFKISDE
+56 KVDPYDFKISDE

-97 ELSYLVL
+97 ELSYLVS
-104 PFNKYLSNEL
+104 PFNKNLSTEL
-114 KYLSS
+114 KVLSS

-127 SAKLISNLLNSSKH
+127 NAKLISNLLNSSKK
-141 LFYEQIILDFEQ
+141 LFYEQLILDFEQ
-153 KHPLALYPTSS
+153 KNPLALYPTSS
-164 FRNSSGHVVSSNDY
+164 YRNSSGHVVSSNDY

-198 TLNINNPLLR
+198 TLDINNPLLR

-223 NIEDN
+223 NIDEN

-259 NVEKIVEDFRKLGVN
+259 NVERIVEDFRKLGVN

-350 KSLKTSWVRHGIAE
+350 KSLRTSWVRHGIAE

-390 HFGTINCNKQDE
+390 HFGTINCKTQDK

-462 LSSFMSYKRGWI
+462 LSTFMSYKRGWI
-474 NEKDLQRI
+474 NEKDLHRI

-494 HDILLDD
+494 HDILLDE
-501 KCMSEGFDKILQKRG
+501 KCMNEGFDKILQKRG

-521 PVPTGIGEC
+521 PVPTGIGKC
-530 KYINDLTKPELKEI
+530 KYINDLTKSELKEI

-578 KTDENITKEANLN
+578 KTEENISKEANLN

>member
-1 MTKKKNVI
+1 MI
-9 VRSMVT
+9 S
-15 NKIINFS
+15 KIISDFSRQFVLNNRNF
-22 KYFILNKKN
+22 LV
-31 ILDHQNLL
+31 DQNLI
-39 ENFVNNNY
+39 EYFVGNNY
-47 FEDLLISLA
+47 FENLLINLA
-56 EADPYDFKISDE
+56 EIDPYNSKISDE

-85 TSLNLTTERFIL
+85 TSLNLSTERFIL
-97 ELSYLVL
+97 ELSNLLL
-104 PFNKYLSNEL
+104 PFNKHLSKEL
-114 KYLSS
+114 KFLSS
-119 KISNTNFG
+119 KIGNTEFG
-127 SAKLISNLLNSSKH
+127 NTKLITNLLNSSKH
-141 LFYEQIILDFEQ
+141 LFYKQLILDYEQ
-153 KHPLALYPTSS
+153 KNPLALYPTSS
-164 FRNSSGHVVSSNDY
+164 YRNSSGHVVSSNDY
-178 QQIEATMNLNT
+178 QQIEATMKLNT
-189 FTSIKVEES
+189 FTSIKVEEN

-228 YGVEI
+228 YGQQI
-233 ENYFNHHSIILEK
+233 ENYFNHHKIILEK
-246 LVYRAME
+246 LIYRAME

-390 HFGTINCNKQDE
+390 HFGTINCNTQDK

-474 NEKDLQRI
+474 SEKDLHRI
-482 FKLFSEY
+482 LKLFSEY

-494 HDILLDD
+494 HDILLDE
-501 KCMSEGFDKILQKRG
+501 KCMNEGFDKILQKRG

-521 PVPTGIGEC
+521 PVPIGIGKC
-530 KYINDLTKPELKEI
+530 KYINDLTKSELKEI
-544 IQEYKSVVSKYPR
+544 IQEYKLAVSKYPR

-578 KTDENITKEANLN
+578 KTDENISKEANLN

>member
-1 MTKKKNVI
+1 
-9 VRSMVT
+9 MVSE
-15 NKIINFS
+15 KIINFS

-31 ILDHQNLL
+31 IPDDQNLL

-56 EADPYDFKISDE
+56 KVDPYDFKISDE

-97 ELSYLVL
+97 ELSYLVS
-104 PFNKYLSNEL
+104 PFNKNLSAEL
-114 KYLSS
+114 KILSS

-127 SAKLISNLLNSSKH
+127 SAKLISNLLNSSKN
-141 LFYEQIILDFEQ
+141 LFYKQLILDFEQ
-153 KHPLALYPTSS
+153 KNPLALYPTSS
-164 FRNSSGHVVSSNDY
+164 YRNSSGHVVSSNDY

-189 FTSIKVEES
+189 FTSIKVEEN

-223 NIEDN
+223 NIDDN

-259 NVEKIVEDFRKLGVN
+259 NVERIVEDFRKLGVN

-350 KSLKTSWVRHGIAE
+350 KSLRTSWVRHGIAE

-390 HFGTINCNKQDE
+390 HFGTINCKTHDK

-462 LSSFMSYKRGWI
+462 LSTFMSYKRGWI
-474 NEKDLQRI
+474 NEKDLHRI

-494 HDILLDD
+494 HDILLDE
-501 KCMSEGFDKILQKRG
+501 KCMNEGFDKILQKRG

-521 PVPTGIGEC
+521 PVPTGIGKC
-530 KYINDLTKPELKEI
+530 KYINDLTKSELKEI

-578 KTDENITKEANLN
+578 KTEENISKEANLN

>member
-1 MTKKKNVI
+1 MILDFIDK
-9 VRSMVT
+9 
-15 NKIINFS
+15 FS
-22 KYFILNKKN
+22 QNFILNKKN
-31 ILDHQNLL
+31 FIVDKNLI
-39 ENFVNNNY
+39 ENFVNSSH
-47 FEDLLISLA
+47 FENLLINLT
-56 EADPYDFKISDE
+56 EINPYDVEISNE
-68 FLKLN
+68 FSKLN

-85 TSLNLTTERFIL
+85 TSLNLTTERFLL
-97 ELSYLVL
+97 ELSHLVL
-104 PFNKYLSNEL
+104 PFNKDLSKNL
-114 KYLSS
+114 KFLSS
-119 KISNTNFG
+119 SVSETEFG
-127 SAKLISNLLNSSKH
+127 NSKLISNLLNSSKH
-141 LFYEQIILDFEQ
+141 DFYKQLILDYE
-153 KHPLALYPTSS
+153 KKNPLALYPTSS
-164 FRNSSGHVVSSNDY
+164 YRNSNGHVVSSNDY
-178 QQIEATMNLNT
+178 QQIEAMMNLNT
-189 FTSIKVEES
+189 FTSIKVEED

-208 DNYKSFGRCVCLIDQ
+208 DNYKSFGRCVCLVDQ

-228 YGVEI
+228 YGLEI

-246 LVYRAME
+246 LIYRAME

-371 RDKELFHL
+371 RDKELFSL
-379 LEDTGLDLMKT
+379 LEDTGLNLMKT
-390 HFGTINCNKQDE
+390 HFGTISCNSQDE

-448 AGLLHGHAISVEMN
+448 AGLLHGHAISVEMT
-462 LSSFMSYKRGWI
+462 LSSFMSYKRGWLS
-474 NEKDLQRI
+474 EKDLHRI
-482 FKLFSEY
+482 LKLFSEY

-494 HDILLDD
+494 NDILLDE
-501 KCMSEGFDKILQKRG
+501 KCMNEGFDKILQKRG

-521 PVPTGIGEC
+521 PVPIAIGKC
-530 KYINDLTKPELKEI
+530 KYINDLTKSELKEI
-544 IQEYKSVVSKYPR
+544 IQEFKLVVSKYPR

-578 KTDENITKEANLN
+578 KADENIEKEAKLN

>member
-1 MTKKKNVI
+1 MILSSINKFSKHFILGKKNFVI
-9 VRSMVT
+9 
-15 NKIINFS
+15 NKDLI
-22 KYFILNKKN
+22 
-31 ILDHQNLL
+31 

-47 FEDLLISLA
+47 FENLLIDLT
-56 EADPYDFKISDE
+56 EINPYDERIANE
-68 FLKLN
+68 FSKLN

-85 TSLNLTTERFIL
+85 TSLNLTTERFFL
-97 ELSYLVL
+97 ELSHLVL
-104 PFNKYLSNEL
+104 PFNKDLSKNL
-114 KYLSS
+114 NFLSS
-119 KISNTNFG
+119 RISDTEFG
-127 SAKLISNLLNSSKH
+127 NSKLISNLLNSSKH
-141 LFYEQIILDFEQ
+141 AFYKQLILDYEQ
-153 KHPLALYPTSS
+153 KNPLALYPTSS
-164 FRNSSGHVVSSNDY
+164 YRNSNGHVVSSNDY

-189 FTSIKVEES
+189 FTSIKVEED
-198 TLNINNPLLR
+198 TLNVDNHLLR

-228 YGVEI
+228 YGLKI

-274 RNEPILIIGGGVIGD
+274 RNEPILIVGGGVIGD

-371 RDKELFHL
+371 RDEELFTL

-390 HFGTINCNKQDE
+390 HFGTINCNSQDE

-448 AGLLHGHAISVEMN
+448 AGLLHGHAISVEMT
-462 LSSFMSYKRGWI
+462 LSSFMSYKRGWLS
-474 NEKDLQRI
+474 EKDLHRI
-482 FKLFSEY
+482 LKLFSEY

-494 HDILLDD
+494 HDILLDE
-501 KCMSEGFDKILQKRG
+501 KCMNEGFDKILQKRG

-521 PVPTGIGEC
+521 PVPIAIGKC
-530 KYINDLTKPELKEI
+530 KYINDLTKLELKEI
-544 IQEYKSVVSKYPR
+544 IQEYKQVVSKYPR

-578 KTDENITKEANLN
+578 KADENIEKEAKLN

>member
-1 MTKKKNVI
+1 MILSSINKFSKHFILGKKNFVI
-9 VRSMVT
+9 
-15 NKIINFS
+15 NKDLI
-22 KYFILNKKN
+22 
-31 ILDHQNLL
+31 

-47 FEDLLISLA
+47 FENLLIDLT
-56 EADPYDFKISDE
+56 EINPYDERIANE
-68 FLKLN
+68 FSKLN

-85 TSLNLTTERFIL
+85 TSLNLTTERFFL
-97 ELSYLVL
+97 ELSHLVL
-104 PFNKYLSNEL
+104 PFNKNLSKNL
-114 KYLSS
+114 NFLSS
-119 KISNTNFG
+119 SISDTEFG
-127 SAKLISNLLNSSKH
+127 NSKLISNLLNSSKH
-141 LFYEQIILDFEQ
+141 DFYKHLILNYEQ
-153 KHPLALYPTSS
+153 KNPLALYPTSS
-164 FRNSSGHVVSSNDY
+164 YRNSNGHVVSSNDY

-189 FTSIKVEES
+189 FTSIKVEED
-198 TLNINNPLLR
+198 TLNVDNHLLR

-228 YGVEI
+228 YGLKI

-274 RNEPILIIGGGVIGD
+274 RNEPILIVGGGVIGD

-371 RDKELFHL
+371 RDEELFTL

-390 HFGTINCNKQDE
+390 HFGTINCNSQDE

-448 AGLLHGHAISVEMN
+448 AGLLHGHAISVEMT
-462 LSSFMSYKRGWI
+462 LSSFMSYKRGWLS
-474 NEKDLQRI
+474 EKDLHRI
-482 FKLFSEY
+482 LKLFSEY

-494 HDILLDD
+494 HDILLDE
-501 KCMSEGFDKILQKRG
+501 KCMNEGFDKILQKRG

-521 PVPTGIGEC
+521 PVPIAIGKC
-530 KYINDLTKPELKEI
+530 KYINDLTKSELKEI
-544 IQEYKSVVSKYPR
+544 IQEYKTIVSKYPR

-571 EDPVTVF
+571 EDPVTIF
-578 KTDENITKEANLN
+578 KSVDNIDKEAKLN

>member
-1 MTKKKNVI
+1 
-9 VRSMVT
+9 MVSE
-15 NKIINFS
+15 KIINFS

-31 ILDHQNLL
+31 IPDDQNLL

-56 EADPYDFKISDE
+56 KVDPYDFKISDE

-85 TSLNLTTERFIL
+85 TSLNLTTERFFL
-97 ELSYLVL
+97 ELSYLVS
-104 PFNKYLSNEL
+104 PFNKHLSAEL

-127 SAKLISNLLNSSKH
+127 SAKLISNLLNSSKN
-141 LFYEQIILDFEQ
+141 LFYEQLILDFEQ
-153 KHPLALYPTSS
+153 KNPLALYPTSS
-164 FRNSSGHVVSSNDY
+164 YRNSSGHVVSSNDY

-189 FTSIKVEES
+189 FTSIKVEEN

-223 NIEDN
+223 NIDDN

-259 NVEKIVEDFRKLGVN
+259 NVERIVEDFRKLGVN

-350 KSLKTSWVRHGIAE
+350 KSLRTSWVRHGIAE

-390 HFGTINCNKQDE
+390 HFGTINCKTQDK

-462 LSSFMSYKRGWI
+462 LSTFMSYKRGWI
-474 NEKDLQRI
+474 NEKDLHRI

-494 HDILLDD
+494 HDILLDE
-501 KCMSEGFDKILQKRG
+501 KCMNEGFDKILQKRG

-521 PVPTGIGEC
+521 PVPTGIGKC
-530 KYINDLTKPELKEI
+530 KYINDLTKSELKEI

-578 KTDENITKEANLN
+578 KTEENISKEANLN

>member
-1 MTKKKNVI
+1 MILSSINKFSEHFILGKKNFVI
-9 VRSMVT
+9 
-15 NKIINFS
+15 NKDLI
-22 KYFILNKKN
+22 
-31 ILDHQNLL
+31 

-47 FEDLLISLA
+47 FENLLIDLT
-56 EADPYDFKISDE
+56 EINPYDERIANE
-68 FLKLN
+68 FSKLN

-85 TSLNLTTERFIL
+85 TSLNLTTERFFL
-97 ELSYLVL
+97 ELSHLVL
-104 PFNKYLSNEL
+104 PFNKNLSKNL
-114 KYLSS
+114 NFLSS
-119 KISNTNFG
+119 SISDTEFG
-127 SAKLISNLLNSSKH
+127 NSKLISNLLNSSKH
-141 LFYEQIILDFEQ
+141 DFYKQLILNYEQ
-153 KHPLALYPTSS
+153 KNPLALYPTSS
-164 FRNSSGHVVSSNDY
+164 YRNSNGHVVSSNDY

-189 FTSIKVEES
+189 FTSIKVEED
-198 TLNINNPLLR
+198 TLNVDNHLLR

-228 YGVEI
+228 YGLEI
-233 ENYFNHHSIILEK
+233 EKYFNHHSIILEK

-274 RNEPILIIGGGVIGD
+274 RNEPILIVGGGVIGD

-371 RDKELFHL
+371 RDEELFTL

-390 HFGTINCNKQDE
+390 HFGTINCNSQDE

-448 AGLLHGHAISVEMN
+448 AGLLHGHAISVEMT
-462 LSSFMSYKRGWI
+462 LSSFMSYKRGWLS
-474 NEKDLQRI
+474 EKDLHRI
-482 FKLFSEY
+482 LKLFSEY

-494 HDILLDD
+494 HDILLDE
-501 KCMSEGFDKILQKRG
+501 KCMNEGFDKILQKRG

-521 PVPTGIGEC
+521 PVPIAIGKC
-530 KYINDLTKPELKEI
+530 KYINDLTKLELKEI
-544 IQEYKSVVSKYPR
+544 IQEYKQVVSKYPR

-578 KTDENITKEANLN
+578 KADENLEKEAKLN

>member
-1 MTKKKNVI
+1 
-9 VRSMVT
+9 MVSE
-15 NKIINFS
+15 KIINFS

-31 ILDHQNLL
+31 ILDDQNLL

-47 FEDLLISLA
+47 FEDLLISLTKV
-56 EADPYDFKISDE
+56 DPYDFKISDE

-85 TSLNLTTERFIL
+85 TSLNLTTERFFL

-104 PFNKYLSNEL
+104 PFNKHLSAEL
-114 KYLSS
+114 KILSS

-127 SAKLISNLLNSSKH
+127 SAKLISNLLNSSKNF
-141 LFYEQIILDFEQ
+141 FYQQLILDFEQ
-153 KHPLALYPTSS
+153 KNPLALYPTSS
-164 FRNSSGHVVSSNDY
+164 YRNSSGHVVSSNDY

-189 FTSIKVEES
+189 FTSIKVEEN

-223 NIEDN
+223 NIDEN

-259 NVEKIVEDFRKLGVN
+259 NVERIVEDFRKLGVN

-350 KSLKTSWVRHGIAE
+350 KSLRTSWVRHGIAE

-390 HFGTINCNKQDE
+390 HFGTIDCKTQDK

-462 LSSFMSYKRGWI
+462 LSTFMSYKRGWI
-474 NEKDLQRI
+474 NEKDLHRI

-494 HDILLDD
+494 HDILLDE
-501 KCMSEGFDKILQKRG
+501 KCMNEGFDKILQKRG

-521 PVPTGIGEC
+521 PVPTGIGKC
-530 KYINDLTKPELKEI
+530 KYINDLTKSELKEI

-578 KTDENITKEANLN
+578 KTEENISKEANLN